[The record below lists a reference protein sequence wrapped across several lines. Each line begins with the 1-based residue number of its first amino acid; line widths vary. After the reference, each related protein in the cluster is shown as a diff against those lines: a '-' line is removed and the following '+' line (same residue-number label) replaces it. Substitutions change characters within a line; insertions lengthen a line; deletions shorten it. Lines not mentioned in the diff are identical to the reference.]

1 MTLIVYDLQ
10 KNINY
15 NQTNSFEL
23 TQKKNQNTFCL
34 KQSAPIWVISYRII
48 SVLSYAVTFDTSRGL
63 LMLQSNVCVLCIH
76 THKLIVITCAPEVSW
91 SQHRTQVVSYS
102 YRKLV
107 SRLYLLFVV
116 WTFGGRTK
124 FCDIFY
130 RQGIPFTISRRFLCS
145 RQTFRAL
152 NFNQLRSVHS
162 NAIGCYKWVNQN

>member
-63 LMLQSNVCVLCIH
+63 LMLQSNKRLRSLYSYSQAH
-76 THKLIVITCAPEVSW
+76 SHNMRAW
-91 SQHRTQVVSYS
+91 SQLISTSYTSCVVFLSKTS
-102 YRKLV
+102 KSLISSICGLDIRRKNEILWYFLSPGNSICHFQAISLFTTNV
-107 SRLYLLFVV
+107 SR
-116 WTFGGRTK
+116 T
-124 FCDIFY
+124 
-130 RQGIPFTISRRFLCS
+130 
-145 RQTFRAL
+145 
-152 NFNQLRSVHS
+152 
-162 NAIGCYKWVNQN
+162 